1 MFANITWKKF
11 FKTLGVLALMVGIGF
26 AVKYG
31 EDGQVGT
38 ENVLSKSI
46 FIMAGFGVLY
56 ALGVLAV
63 LLSRGKKGD
72 GESAAAEQEGEGK
85 PSCCEAKPADG
96 EGKDGK

>member
-11 FKTLGVLALMVGIGF
+11 VMTLLVIAGMVGLGF

-38 ENVLSKSI
+38 ENIVSTSI
-46 FIMAGFGVLY
+46 FVMACFGGLY

-63 LLSRGKKGD
+63 LLLRGR
-72 GESAAAEQEGEGK
+72 GEAGEGEEAVAEQDVGK
-85 PSCCEAKPADG
+85 VAD
-96 EGKDGK
+96 K

>member
-11 FKTLGVLALMVGIGF
+11 FKTLGVIALMVGLGF

-38 ENVLSKSI
+38 ENVMSKSI
-46 FIMAGFGVLY
+46 FIFAGFGGLY

-63 LLSRGKKGD
+63 LLRRKKAEED
-72 GESAAAEQEGEGK
+72 EKSAGVDAVDARRE
-85 PSCCEAKPADG
+85 
-96 EGKDGK
+96 

>member
-38 ENVLSKSI
+38 ENVLSKTI

-63 LLSRGKKGD
+63 LLSRGKK
-72 GESAAAEQEGEGK
+72 S
-85 PSCCEAKPADG
+85 DG
-96 EGKDGK
+96 EGKDAGQDGEAKPAGGEGKAGK